1 MFRVFARRPA
11 LAGVI
16 IPAGTLVIANTAA
29 ANRDPAIFEHPERLD
44 ITRQHPSP
52 IITFGGGTHYC
63 LGAHLA
69 RLELTEGIR
78 AITDRCPRLHRT
90 RPSPWKKLTGVTGP
104 TTLPVTTDPGPHA
117 SGVHR
122 AHKTQDAESYWKD
135 LL

>member
-78 AITDRCPRLHRT
+78 AITSRCPRLHRT
-90 RPSPWKKLTGVTGP
+90 GASPWKKLTGVTGP